1 MCGTVDRIDCVIR
14 SRNLTRQAV
23 AVKSFITSAVKTCI
37 AIHVV
42 RKGKKKK
49 KEVRYYRIFQAPFLF
64 SLRNFDIVRWYTDT
78 YLEIVLHHFAV
89 TVIVFATYFE
99 TWTMEFNLG
108 SKLTF
113 INSSHIGD
121 FNGFLISISW
131 NESMII

>member
-49 KEVRYYRIFQAPFLF
+49 RKY
-64 SLRNFDIVRWYTDT
+64 DI
-78 YLEIVLHHFAV
+78 IGF
-89 TVIVFATYFE
+89 
-99 TWTMEFNLG
+99 
-108 SKLTF
+108 SKLPFYFRYVT
-113 INSSHIGD
+113 
-121 FNGFLISISW
+121 LISYGDILIPTSR
-131 NESMII
+131 SSCIILL